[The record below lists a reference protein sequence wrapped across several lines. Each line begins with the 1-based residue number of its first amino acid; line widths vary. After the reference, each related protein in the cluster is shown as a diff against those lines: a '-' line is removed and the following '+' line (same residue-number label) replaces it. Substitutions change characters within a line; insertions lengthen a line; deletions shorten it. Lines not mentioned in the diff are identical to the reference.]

1 VARATLLGTDHLRTV
16 RRAVAEAVPAH
27 QPRLK
32 ARILA
37 GEADHLALMAAGI
50 AAAERVLEGL
60 FA

>member
-1 VARATLLGTDHLRTV
+1 MARSTLLGTDPLLTV
-16 RRAVAEAVPAH
+16 RHAVAGEVPAH

-37 GEADHLALMAAGI
+37 GEADHLPLMTAAI

>member
-1 VARATLLGTDHLRTV
+1 MLTGDHILTV
-16 RRAVAEAVPAH
+16 RRAVAEAVPPH

-37 GEADHLALMAAGI
+37 GTFDECPLMAAGI

-60 FA
+60 FS